1 VDNIDPADEKVFSP
15 AALKIIR
22 RHKPDPEDGRFC
34 RACGRPV
41 GACDVLALA
50 RAVAG
55 GHRVA
60 QTVAKPAAAPS
71 RGGGSAYP
79 GQAPAPVTGS
89 ARQNLPRHPGR
100 RRTDRAPIEA

>member
-1 VDNIDPADEKVFSP
+1 MDNIDPADETVFSP

-50 RAVAG
+50 RAVAA
-55 GHRVA
+55 VPQAA
-60 QTVAKPAAAPS
+60 QTLAKPAAAPT
-71 RGGGSAYP
+71 RDGGSVYP
-79 GQAPAPVTGS
+79 GQAPASVTGS

>member
-1 VDNIDPADEKVFSP
+1 MDNIDPADEKVFSP

-22 RHKPDPEDGRFC
+22 RHRPDPEDGRFC

-50 RAVAG
+50 RAIAD
-55 GHRVA
+55 GHQVVQTIA
-60 QTVAKPAAAPS
+60 QPAAEPV
-71 RGGGSAYP
+71 RDGGSAYP
-79 GQAPAPVTGS
+79 GQAPASVTGS
-89 ARQNLPRHPGR
+89 VRQNLPRRPGR